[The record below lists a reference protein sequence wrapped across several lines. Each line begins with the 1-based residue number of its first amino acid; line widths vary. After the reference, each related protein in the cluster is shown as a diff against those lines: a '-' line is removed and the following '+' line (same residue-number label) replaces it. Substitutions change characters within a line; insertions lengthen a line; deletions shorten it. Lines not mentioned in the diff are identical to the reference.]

1 MVKPA
6 SNPSKPNLFVGFLE
20 VILGP
25 LNDTYN
31 NYCYHDLARFD
42 YRSRN
47 SNTILIASIYTKQFD
62 IYIDD
67 FT

>member
-31 NYCYHDLARFD
+31 CYHDLARFD

>member
-6 SNPSKPNLFVGFLE
+6 SNPSKPNLFVEFLE

-31 NYCYHDLARFD
+31 CYYDLARFD
-42 YRSRN
+42 YWSRN

-67 FT
+67 IT

>member
-31 NYCYHDLARFD
+31 CNHDLARFD
-42 YRSRN
+42 NWSRN
-47 SNTILIASIYTKQFD
+47 SNTIVIASIYTKQFD